1 MRFCSSVYLIQS
13 PHTHY
18 REQAF
23 TASDRV
29 EYRWVLSL
37 NSCKLF
43 IITSPATLIAKFHHQ
58 KSGVLNPNRVWAHLE
73 IYPAGQHITNE
84 IFLTFIYVEQI

>member
-1 MRFCSSVYLIQS
+1 RV
-13 PHTHY
+13 
-18 REQAF
+18 F
-23 TASDRV
+23 TASDGA
-29 EYRWVLSL
+29 EYKWVLGL
-37 NSCKLF
+37 TTLELF